1 MGQADHLPLEA
12 LLADPPQ
19 ALFVAGDTRSQEN
32 RLLAHPVIDR
42 LEGTRRVPF
51 DASLLWCGG
60 PTLER
65 AAQELASARNSL

>member
-1 MGQADHLPLEA
+1 
-12 LLADPPQ
+12 
-19 ALFVAGDTRSQEN
+19 
-32 RLLAHPVIDR
+32 VIDR

-65 AAQELASARNSL
+65 AAQKLASARNSL